1 MGAMMQAYLAGDQIR
16 RKGFDEIAL
25 GGAIFSIARDQGF
38 VVEPGGG
45 RRSQPSLKDFAR
57 KYNIKSY
64 QTLWETVKGAKIP
77 RDYWVEYF
85 CDSIGYT
92 TKEFKI
98 FFVLLAHTS
107 RMEKKEYRQAMNPVL
122 NDYADKSGFKIK
134 GKALEEYE
142 KLLNHDK

>member
-1 MGAMMQAYLAGDQIR
+1 MQAYLAGDQIR

-45 RRSQPSLKDFAR
+45 RRNQPSLKDFAR
-57 KYNIKSY
+57 EHNINSY

-77 RDYWVEYF
+77 RDYWVESF
-85 CDSIGYT
+85 CDSIGHT

-122 NDYADKSGFKIK
+122 DEYAHKSGFKIK
-134 GKALEEYE
+134 VEALEEYE
-142 KLLNHDK
+142 KLLSHNK